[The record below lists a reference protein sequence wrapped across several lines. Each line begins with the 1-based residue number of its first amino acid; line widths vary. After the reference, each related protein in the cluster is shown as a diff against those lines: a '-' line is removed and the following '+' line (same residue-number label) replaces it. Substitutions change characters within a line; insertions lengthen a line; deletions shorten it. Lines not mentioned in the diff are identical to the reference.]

1 MESTMTIER
10 ILEGRPRALDA
21 FAVRRVLPA
30 SARQMI
36 GPFIFF
42 DHLGPAVLGPGAA
55 MDVRPHPHIAL
66 ATVTYLFEGAIL
78 HRDSLGC
85 VQEIHPGDVNW
96 MTAGRGIVHSERS
109 PDAQRRAGM
118 HLHGLQS
125 WVALP
130 DGHEDV
136 EPAFHHFPAASLPK
150 LDIDGAELRVIAGE
164 AFGRRSPVEVL
175 WPTLYVA
182 AVMPAGARIEVP
194 PEHTDRGVYVVD
206 GDVAISTSTTAGTAV
221 HAGQLAVLD
230 PGATVAVRAL
240 GQARLMLLGGER
252 FATPRYIWWNFV
264 ASSRERIEQA
274 KRDWREMRFGSVP
287 GDAELIPLPPD

>member
-1 MESTMTIER
+1 MSIER
-10 ILEGRPRALDA
+10 ILEGRTRDLGA
-21 FAVRRVLPA
+21 FAVQRVLPA
-30 SARQMI
+30 AERQMV

-42 DHLGPAVLGPGAA
+42 DHIGPADLAPGAA
-55 MDVRPHPHIAL
+55 MDVRPHPHVAL

-78 HRDSLGC
+78 HRDSLGF

-109 PDAQRRAGM
+109 PQAQRRAGM

-130 DGHEDV
+130 DGREDV
-136 EPAFHHFPAASLPK
+136 EPAFRHYPAASLPS
-150 LDIDGAELRVIAGE
+150 LRVDGAELRVIAGE

-182 AVMPAGARIEVP
+182 AVMPAGARLEVP
-194 PEHTDRGVYVVD
+194 PEHGDRGIYVVE
-206 GDVAISTSTTAGTAV
+206 GDVEIGGAPVRAR
-221 HAGQLAVLD
+221 QLAVLE
-230 PGATVAVRAL
+230 PGATVPVRAL
-240 GQARLMLLGGER
+240 SHARLMLLGGER
-252 FATPRYIWWNFV
+252 FPTPRHIWWNFV

-274 KRDWREMRFGSVP
+274 KRDWRAGRFPPVP
-287 GDAELIPLPPD
+287 GETEFIPLLPD